1 MPVPF
6 EALLP
11 YAIMTVMFGVTGVS
25 LAGIRTFKND
35 GLRQRHNVDAWD
47 QQSTSTSLMERDRR
61 LTGTLRGQSD
71 AAYAPP
77 GFELSSEWKIEK
89 RYV

>member
-11 YAIMTVMFGVTGVS
+11 FGIIIGMYTVVG
-25 LAGIRTFKND
+25 
-35 GLRQRHNVDAWD
+35 GLLGATKTLTNEGKPHRYNMDVWERQ
-47 QQSTSTSLMERDRR
+47 LMERDRR

-71 AAYAPP
+71 SPIADPAYVP
-77 GFELSSEWKIEK
+77 
-89 RYV
+89 YVVDRVCMGH